1 LLVTKSFIIRR
12 GDVNEA
18 TGQRLLGGSAGLV
31 PGAGQLASA
40 GEHLLDGL
48 AGNPQLAADV
58 SLGPAVGDEDLDQ
71 VAALGC

>member
-31 PGAGQLASA
+31 PGAGQPGA
-40 GEHLLDGL
+40 LDRL
-48 AGNPQLAADV
+48 RPR
-58 SLGPAVGDEDLDQ
+58 P
-71 VAALGC
+71 